1 MNRRGSVAT
10 CWSLRSVTD
19 FRKSRTAGTNITDI
33 HRMTALFEIAPFDGF
48 WQCQA
53 PPTKTLAATDLA
65 TAGETQPE
73 VAQASPNDEAD
84 PAHPH
89 WCSPAT
95 DNDWPTHVNP
105 QEMEESHQ
113 RKNHAGHHIECS
125 LIHGPILQGFHHN
138 NNGKRHEAVHLIPR
152 NWPVAAPVAWRRP
165 AQGFGLLGAVC
176 TNSAS
181 ALLRSRAWMTLNIVG
196 TRNSVAPV
204 AKSRP
209 PITAFTREPRAG
221 ALHHSPRQRNGAPL
235 SDRYARA

>member
-1 MNRRGSVAT
+1 MRRTCCRSFRRSPPHRPSPFPRFVWHQYNR
-10 CWSLRSVTD
+10 
-19 FRKSRTAGTNITDI
+19 
-33 HRMTALFEIAPFDGF
+33 HYRMTAFFEIAAFDGF

-65 TAGETQPE
+65 AAGENQPE
-73 VAQASPNDEAD
+73 VAQASPDDEAG

-113 RKNHAGHHIECS
+113 RKNYAGHHIECS

-152 NWPVAAPVAWRRP
+152 NWPAAAPVAWRRP
-165 AQGFGLLGAVC
+165 AQGFGLLVAVC
-176 TNSAS
+176 TNAAS

-196 TRNSVAPV
+196 TRNSRGCERSDRRKVRV
-204 AKSRP
+204 RGGKSR
-209 PITAFTREPRAG
+209 G
-221 ALHHSPRQRNGAPL
+221 G
-235 SDRYARA
+235 

>member
-1 MNRRGSVAT
+1 MEKMHPPKYKALEDSASKCV
-10 CWSLRSVTD
+10 VT
-19 FRKSRTAGTNITDI
+19 
-33 HRMTALFEIAPFDGF
+33 E
-48 WQCQA
+48 A

-65 TAGETQPE
+65 AAGENQPE
-73 VAQASPNDEAD
+73 VAQASPDDEAG

-152 NWPVAAPVAWRRP
+152 NWPAAAPVAWRRP

-176 TNSAS
+176 TDA
-181 ALLRSRAWMTLNIVG
+181 ACVAMRRSP
-196 TRNSVAPV
+196 TRNRLSTAPWQPKCG
-204 AKSRP
+204 KS
-209 PITAFTREPRAG
+209 IRAVQS
-221 ALHHSPRQRNGAPL
+221 LRCLR
-235 SDRYARA
+235 